1 MAEQSFKINAAQEIN
16 LICEIMP
23 ITEAQW
29 VILQRRQVDEFAP
42 ESLKTDAEQVVTETQ
57 APFWKEL
64 FVSQNTHYW

>member
-57 APFWKEL
+57 APF
-64 FVSQNTHYW
+64 